1 MTNHIGMHEHY
12 ALVSPQTFV
21 DRFTLQWT
29 EKFGIPASEALR
41 KLWRTM
47 ANTYQ
52 QSIIATSQD
61 QPSRWRVL
69 QPPTGSGKTM
79 GAVVYSGLQA
89 ELNASAADGVR
100 PVGIMIVTR
109 LKSQVDEVVSD
120 VNAYVGRQVAI
131 ADQTDH
137 RATLEQLH
145 ESDIV
150 VITHEAYTRAKKTM
164 SGVKAE
170 RWKLLTQWRGGRRLL
185 TIVDEALANVVEH
198 SQVTLDDL
206 TAVIG
211 LIPYEMHRE
220 HASAV
225 EALEMLRE
233 SMLFHAGINDG
244 FQVGASLAWGSD
256 GAPVTADLT
265 ALRAAML
272 KLPYDKRIG
281 KDDEKERHRLAARYD
296 KVLGAAEALLD
307 QYAFMALKGDQHSM
321 NSAALAVPLELP
333 GPVVLDA
340 TAGVDLMYELMED
353 RADIIPTPPGVRDY
367 SNVTLHVA
375 RTASIGKTK
384 MEELA
389 AKRFPQLQANLAERL
404 SSERRVLFCVHK
416 HVEHLVPVHTDLG
429 VQEVASAHWGALDG
443 SNAFKD
449 FDTAVIFGLPFRDR
463 IWGTG
468 VFFAFQGVQDDD
480 WHDSPSWKKYANV
493 RELLQRRHLATS
505 IIQAMGRVRLRK
517 VIDEHGRCAPTD
529 VFIVL
534 PTGER
539 GTEILQYIRQELP
552 NISVQDW
559 AFELDGAKVRVKRSG
574 LPHERLVTFMANRSP
589 GRTYMNLIS
598 REFGLK
604 PHQRKDLQKALR
616 DENHATTL
624 ALKALGITYGSEG
637 KGKGAKSFLLKAAQH
652 DRPHTGFP

>member
-1 MTNHIGMHEHY
+1 MTDHIGLHEQY
-12 ALVSPQTFV
+12 ALVPPQTFV
-21 DRFTLQWT
+21 DRFTLHWT
-29 EKFGIPASEALR
+29 KAFDMPASEPLR

-52 QSIIATSQD
+52 QSIIDTAQD
-61 QPSRWRVL
+61 KPTRWRVL

-79 GAVVYSGLQA
+79 GAVVYSGIQA
-89 ELNASAADGVR
+89 ALNAAVADGVK

-109 LKSQVDEVVSD
+109 LKAQVDEVVSD
-120 VNAYVGRQVAI
+120 INTYVGRQVAM
-131 ADQTDH
+131 ADHTGH
-137 RATLEQLH
+137 RATPEQLH
-145 ESDIV
+145 DSDIV
-150 VITHEAYTRAKKTM
+150 VITHEAYTRAKKTL

-170 RWKLLTQWRGGRRLL
+170 RWKRLTHWRGGQRLL

-198 SQVTLDDL
+198 SQVKLDDL
-206 TAVIG
+206 TFLIG
-211 LIPYEMHRE
+211 HIPHEMRLA
-220 HASAV
+220 HAAEV
-225 EALEMLRE
+225 EALEILRE
-233 SMLFHAGINDG
+233 SMLFHAGVNDG
-244 FQVGASLAWGSD
+244 FGIGTALAWVAGD
-256 GAPVTADLT
+256 APAVADLT
-265 ALRAAML
+265 ALRAAMRQ
-272 KLPYDKRIG
+272 LPYDKRIG
-281 KDDEKERHRLAARYD
+281 RDDEKERQRLAMRYD
-296 KVLGAAEALLD
+296 KVLSAAEALLD
-307 QYAFMALKGDQHSM
+307 QYAFMALSGNHHSM

-340 TAGVDLMYELMED
+340 TAGVDLMYQLMED

-367 SNVTLHVA
+367 SAVTLHVA
-375 RTASIGKTK
+375 RTTSIGKTK

-389 AKRFPQLQANLAERL
+389 DKRFPLLQANLAKRL
-404 SSERRVLFCVHK
+404 SAERRVLFCVHQLA
-416 HVEHLVPVHTDLG
+416 EHLVPEKGDLG

-443 SNAFKD
+443 SNKYKD

-463 IWGTG
+463 IWGTN
-468 VFFAFQGVQDDD
+468 VFFAFQGVQADE
-480 WHDSPSWKKYANV
+480 WHDNPSWKKHPNV

-517 VIDEHGRCAPTD
+517 VIDEQGRCAPTD

-559 AFELDGAKVRVKRSG
+559 AFEPDGPKVRLKRGG

-589 GRTYMNLIS
+589 GRIS
-598 REFGLK
+598 MSAIGREFDLK
-604 PHQRKDLQKALR
+604 DHQRKDLQKALR

-624 ALKALGITYGSEG
+624 ALKALGVTYGSEG
-637 KGKGAKSFLLKAAQH
+637 KGPRSKSYLLKAA
-652 DRPHTGFP
+652 

>member
-1 MTNHIGMHEHY
+1 MTEYIGLHERY
-12 ALVSPQTFV
+12 ALVPPQTFV
-21 DRFTLQWT
+21 DRFTLRWT
-29 EKFGIPASEALR
+29 EEFGMPASEPLK

-47 ANTYQ
+47 ANIYQ
-52 QSIIATSQD
+52 QSIIATAQD

-89 ELNASAADGVR
+89 ELNATAAPGAK

-109 LKSQVDEVVSD
+109 LKAQANEVVSD
-120 VNAYVGRQVAI
+120 INAYVGRQVAI
-131 ADQTDH
+131 ADHTDH
-137 RATLEQLH
+137 RATSEQLH
-145 ESDIV
+145 DSDIV
-150 VITHEAYTRAKKTM
+150 VITHEAYTRAKKTL

-170 RWKLLTQWRGGRRLL
+170 RWKRLTHWRGGKRLL

-198 SQVTLDDL
+198 SQVKLDDL
-206 TAVIG
+206 TFLIG
-211 LIPYEMHRE
+211 HIPHEMRLA
-220 HASAV
+220 HAAEV
-225 EALEMLRE
+225 EALETLRE
-233 SMLFHAGINDG
+233 SMLVHAGINDG
-244 FQVGASLAWGSD
+244 FDIGTSLAWVEG
-256 GAPVTADLT
+256 GAPVSANLT

-272 KLPYDKRIG
+272 KLPYDRQIG
-281 KDDEKERHRLAARYD
+281 KDDEKERQRLAMRYD

-307 QYAFMALKGDQHSM
+307 QYAFMALAGVQHSL
-321 NSAALAVPLELP
+321 NSATLAVPLELP

-340 TAGVDLMYELMED
+340 TAGVDLMYQLMED

-389 AKRFPQLQANLAERL
+389 TTRFPQLQADLAERL
-404 SSERRVLFCVHK
+404 SPDRQVLFCVHK
-416 HVEHLVPVHTDLG
+416 NVEHLVPTQLDLG
-429 VQEVASAHWGALDG
+429 VSKVATAHWGAIDG
-443 SNAFKD
+443 SNAYKD
-449 FDTAVIFGLPFRDR
+449 FDTAVIFGLPFRDH

-480 WHDSPSWKKYANV
+480 WHENPSWKEHANV

-539 GTEILQYIRQELP
+539 GTEILRYIRQELP

-559 AFELDGAKVRVKRSG
+559 DFDPDGPKARVKPSG
-574 LPHERLVTFMANRSP
+574 LPHERLVTFMTNRRP
-589 GRTYMNLIS
+589 GRTSMSTIG

-604 PHQRKDLQKALR
+604 PHQRKDLQKTLR
-616 DENHATTL
+616 DENHPTTL
-624 ALKALGITYGSEG
+624 KLKDLGVTYGSEG
-637 KGKGAKSFLLKAAQH
+637 KGKGAKSFLVKAA
-652 DRPHTGFP
+652 